1 MSHMLAYVGMF
12 RMQDFTV
19 LNNATCIN
27 QAAARVRIDG
37 EGVPEVRL
45 HQLEHLHGKLHSC
58 QCHDHRNG
66 DNVAT
71 A

>member
-1 MSHMLAYVGMF
+1 MWEFPNAGLYRF
-12 RMQDFTV
+12 
-19 LNNATCIN
+19 NNATCIN

-58 QCHDHRNG
+58 QCH
-66 DNVAT
+66 AQK
-71 A
+71 